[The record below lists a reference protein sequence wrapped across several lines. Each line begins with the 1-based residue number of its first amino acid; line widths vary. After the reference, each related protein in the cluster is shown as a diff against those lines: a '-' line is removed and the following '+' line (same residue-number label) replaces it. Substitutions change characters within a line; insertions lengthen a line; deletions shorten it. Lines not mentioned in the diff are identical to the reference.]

1 MFLVLNAR
9 SGRGTG
15 MGRGL
20 GRTSAPVKKEI
31 VAPTTSKR
39 RKLEESGKGP
49 VVHQPSQAKN
59 VSQAANARAAL
70 NRAAMAHGAVEAAI
84 HQLPPLPPPSV
95 PHPDDAK
102 QSNAAMRAM
111 KAAPATMGPPEI
123 PKAKRGS
130 GWLSKRVALSYMVE
144 KGRLPEAQLLVKQ
157 FQGDKN
163 FNDAYVQ
170 HSGLMRS
177 TGSDPKRDY
186 LKK

>member
-1 MFLVLNAR
+1 
-9 SGRGTG
+9 
-15 MGRGL
+15 
-20 GRTSAPVKKEI
+20 
-31 VAPTTSKR
+31 
-39 RKLEESGKGP
+39 
-49 VVHQPSQAKN
+49 
-59 VSQAANARAAL
+59 
-70 NRAAMAHGAVEAAI
+70 
-84 HQLPPLPPPSV
+84 V